1 MPSRSA
7 EAVGRAE
14 DVRTPSRRTT
24 AILMRALPLLL
35 ASCVLLGATQAL
47 AADPPPPEV
56 EATTPPPTTLGG
68 ASPFAPGTLTVAP
81 TEVQLPAVSNST
93 SDEFT
98 FDYHGYFRAPLIV
111 SLGSRCKVGDPPPCE
126 AVAGDHA
133 STTFHSPA
141 AVPDRL
147 LGTWLYNNNIAPS
160 WANVLLSY
168 GNRMVRG
175 TVGLNAFN
183 FTTAQDSGQSS
194 GSSTVSLG
202 PVYLHFNLPDL
213 LGPTARVDWDVGAFS
228 NRYGTAGKYDYGAY
242 GMYLFGATG
251 TIGETVGIETDIA
264 DPITLRLEHGIGAN
278 YYVTGTYAT
287 ALLHHAHLFAGY
299 RQLWKIGLH
308 YLTTWTNDER
318 APASPTD
325 PGGRITVFGAD
336 TRFNGGIFGEVYFG
350 LARANVTTATHIGP
364 VLYSMNAL
372 GGVGF
377 RDNFFGPN
385 SNGSGSVTTL
395 LFQYDYSFGALAR
408 YIAHYPRKYWQDGPD
423 LRLSLFGTASWVSVP
438 DETHPPPT
446 AADPN
451 LAQLSYD
458 GTKKLKLGGE
468 LTYSLLPSV
477 SLATRVD
484 RVMPTSK
491 DGAQSYT
498 VLSPKII
505 LRTNFFTHEQVL
517 IQYSRYY
524 YGSSYPKLAS
534 CGTSNTALEG
544 CRDIAGQAATIDD
557 SYNSKLDPRV
567 TGRYI
572 PYDSHVIYV
581 SATMWW

>member
-1 MPSRSA
+1 
-7 EAVGRAE
+7 
-14 DVRTPSRRTT
+14 
-24 AILMRALPLLL
+24 MRALPLLL
-35 ASCVLLGATQAL
+35 ASCVLSVAAPAL
-47 AADPPPPEV
+47 AADATPAEV

-81 TEVQLPAVSNST
+81 TEIQVPAPSNST

-111 SLGSRCKVGDPPPCE
+111 SIGSRCQPGDPPPCT
-126 AVAGDHA
+126 AASSDHG
-133 STTFHSPA
+133 STSFHSPA

-147 LGTWLYNNNIAPS
+147 LGTWLYSNNIAPS
-160 WANVLLSY
+160 WANLLLSF
-168 GNRMVRG
+168 GNRTVRG

-183 FTTAQDSGQSS
+183 FTTAQDSGQTS

-202 PVYLHFNLPDL
+202 PVYVHFNLPDL
-213 LGPTARVDWDVGAFS
+213 LGPKARVDWDVGAFS

-251 TIGETVGIETDIA
+251 TIGETVGIETDI
-264 DPITLRLEHGIGAN
+264 DPFTLRLEHGIGAN
-278 YYVTGTYAT
+278 YYVTGTYGT
-287 ALLHHAHLFAGY
+287 TLLHHAHLFAGY

-318 APASPTD
+318 PPASPQD
-325 PGGRITVFGAD
+325 PGGRISVYGAD

-350 LARANVTTATHIGP
+350 IAQAKVTTATHIGP

-372 GGVGF
+372 GGIGF

-385 SNGSGSVTTL
+385 SNASGSVTTI

-408 YIAHYPRKYWQDGPD
+408 YIAHFPRKYWQDGPD
-423 LRLSLFGTASWVSVP
+423 LKLSLFGTASWVSVP
-438 DETHPPPT
+438 DEHAPAQGTT
-446 AADPN
+446 APF
-451 LAQLSYD
+451 LSSLTYD
-458 GTKKLKLGGE
+458 GTKKVKFGGE
-468 LTYSLLPSV
+468 LTYSLLPSL
-477 SLATRVD
+477 SLAARVD

-491 DGAQSYT
+491 DSGQSFT
-498 VLSPKII
+498 VLSPKIM
-505 LRTNFFTHEQVL
+505 LKTSFFTHEMVVL
-517 IQYSRYY
+517 QYSRYY
-524 YGSSYPKLAS
+524 YGSTYPKLAS
-534 CGTSNTALEG
+534 CGSASDHALEN
-544 CRDIAGQAATIDD
+544 CTDVAGQTASVDD
-557 SYNSKLDPRV
+557 TYNAKLDPYV

-572 PYDSHVIYV
+572 PYDSHLIYV